1 MFDYYNCFIFAL
13 AAFAWLLMRMKF
25 LLNWNCLYIVEN
37 WVGELKKKIGY
48 AFHDAPLELNLESIV
63 TIMAYKYR
71 RYVAILHWE
80 FIYIHLHY
88 NSFINVGAGD
98 LSDAESKLF
107 MADHSKKNRRGN
119 QTQAL
124 GDMLSETRDMLRQFY
139 QPFNVNLSRLLQSDQ
154 YLWSNWSS

>member
-1 MFDYYNCFIFAL
+1 
-13 AAFAWLLMRMKF
+13 MKIE
-25 LLNWNCLYIVEN
+25 LEN
-37 WVGELKKKIGY
+37 WKKKIGY

-63 TIMAYKYR
+63 TIMAYTCKYR

-88 NSFINVGAGD
+88 NSFINAAAGD

-139 QPFNVNLSRLLQSDQ
+139 QPFNVNLSRLLKSDQ
-154 YLWSNWSS
+154 YLWSNWLS